1 MSNNT
6 IAGTISVVLIDDHLL
21 VAESIAIALSA
32 DEDIVIAA
40 VAGTCAEGVKAVQ
53 LHQPD
58 ICLLDQRLPDGT
70 GTDLLPAL
78 RLVSPRT
85 RILLVTGSDSDQV
98 LRRALDGGCV
108 GFLTKGQRASA
119 LVEAVHRAS
128 EGELV
133 LTPQD
138 LRRLIPN
145 SGGGPAR
152 LGSDLTPREREL
164 LDMLAQGLNTPAI
177 ADQLFLSRATVRNHI
192 QAIITKLGAHSKLE
206 AVTIALREGLV
217 EQLQ

>member
-1 MSNNT
+1 MTNALT
-6 IAGTISVVLIDDHLL
+6 TEPISVVLIDDHML

-40 VAGTCAEGVKAVQ
+40 VAGTCAEGLKEVQ
-53 LHQPD
+53 LHQPT

-78 RLVSPRT
+78 LQASPNT
-85 RILLVTGSDSDQV
+85 KILLVTASDSDDV

-108 GFLTKGQRASA
+108 GFLAKGQRASA
-119 LVEAVHRAS
+119 LIDAVHRAS

-133 LTPQD
+133 LTPED

-145 SGGGPAR
+145 SGNGPAR
-152 LGSDLTPREREL
+152 LGGDLTPREREL
-164 LDMLAQGLNTPAI
+164 LNMLVQGLNTPAI
-177 ADQLFLSRATVRNHI
+177 AEQLFLSRATVRNHI
-192 QAIITKLGAHSKLE
+192 QSIITKLGAHSKLE

-217 EQLQ
+217 EQIQ